1 MAEVA
6 AIVLAAGRSTRF
18 SGGAEGAT
26 KLVAEIGGA
35 PMVRLA
41 VEAALGSG
49 AAPVILVT
57 GHARER
63 VMAALAGLDVREARN
78 PDFASGIASSVKAG
92 ISAVPAASAAALV
105 FLGDM
110 PRVSAALAQRLI
122 AAFESDPTL
131 DAVAPVV
138 DGRRGN
144 PVLLS
149 RRLFAAA
156 MKLEGDEGARRLLMR
171 PELRVAEVA
180 VADTGAALDVDTPEA
195 LQLLGRARSE

>member
-26 KLVAEIGGA
+26 KLVAEIDGV
-35 PMVRLA
+35 PLVRLA
-41 VEAALGSG
+41 VEVAIGSG
-49 AAPVILVT
+49 AAPVIVVT
-57 GHARER
+57 GHARDK
-63 VMAALAGLDVREARN
+63 VMAVLAGLDVREARN
-78 PDFASGIASSVKAG
+78 PDFASGIAASLKAG
-92 ISAVPAASAAALV
+92 IAAVPDTSSAALV

-110 PRVSAALAQRLI
+110 PRVTAALAQKLI
-122 AAFESDPTL
+122 AAFESDPSL
-131 DAVAPVV
+131 DAVAPVM

-156 MKLEGDEGARRLLMR
+156 TNLAGDEGARRLLMR
-171 PELRVAEVA
+171 PELRVGEIA
-180 VADTGAALDVDTPEA
+180 VADSGAAFDVDTPEA
-195 LQLLGRARSE
+195 LLFPGGRGGD

>member
-18 SGGAEGAT
+18 SGGAAGAT
-26 KLVAEIGGA
+26 KLVAEIDGA
-35 PMVRLA
+35 PLVRLA

-49 AAPVILVT
+49 AAPVIVVT
-57 GHARER
+57 GHAREQ
-63 VMAALAGLDVREARN
+63 VMAALAGLDVIEARN

-92 ISAVPAASAAALV
+92 ISVAPQASAAALV

-110 PRVSAALAQRLI
+110 PRVTAALAQKLI
-122 AAFESDPTL
+122 AAFNSDPSL

-156 MKLEGDEGARRLLMR
+156 MRLEGDEGARRLLMH
-171 PELRVAEVA
+171 PDLRVAEIE
-180 VADTGAALDVDTPEA
+180 VADAGAAFDVDTPEA
-195 LQLLGRARSE
+195 LQFRAARDSD